1 MTMAVD
7 LRATFRSFKRHR
19 GFTPAIRV
27 VLLLAAPVAA
37 GIGLV
42 AALRAMAFGSEP
54 FYVALAVTVL
64 LGMAAATTGL
74 LLERLWRMRRERQ
87 QTAERLEQLAD
98 SNWELKEALARMRE
112 TERALAETRDQAD
125 AANRAKSRFLA
136 MVSHEIRTP
145 LNGILGM
152 AGLLADTPLTPEQ
165 ATYAKA
171 VKTSGETLQA
181 LIEDILDFSR
191 VEAGRLEIEA
201 RPFALGPMIEDIV
214 ELMAPRAQAKQI
226 EIASYLADDLPQIVS
241 GDAARLRQV
250 LLNLLGNAIKFTDA
264 GGVSL
269 VIEPGDWP
277 GEIVFIVRDTGIGI
291 APEAQER
298 IFREFEQADDGT
310 GRGQGTGLGLTISQR
325 IVERMGGRIGLDST
339 PGVGSEF
346 RVVVPLPPLAPD
358 EDAQETVAPDF
369 SGREFLIVATSR
381 TEAELLTRRLG
392 HWGARTCLA
401 ADSRVA
407 EALIPERAW
416 DAILIDQALGADIST
431 GLARMAR
438 AIPRRIVLT
447 TPAQRQT
454 LPPRSDDIFTG
465 YLVKPVRTASL
476 ATRLRDADDRQV
488 RSDTA
493 TAAPPGAQD
502 QRSQGLSILVAEDN
516 DINALLASAL
526 LTKLGHRPTIART
539 GADTIDAWQNAARNA
554 AAYDLILM
562 DIHMPGMSGIAAARA
577 IRALE
582 ATEGA
587 SPTPIYALSANVAQ
601 EDREACTAAGMN
613 GFLVKPLE
621 RDRLFQVLA
630 AISKSSPIAA

>member
-1 MTMAVD
+1 MAVD